1 MKEKSLSDK
10 LAIENALSP
19 LDDILMSR
27 AQGEGLLENVVHR
40 SDVILPNTSDTG
52 QQFIKT
58 EVLNLKKKFSLF
70 FNGISSFFFE
80 LH

>member
-19 LDDILMSR
+19 LDDILMSK
-27 AQGEGLLENVVHR
+27 AQGEGLLENVIHR
-40 SDVILPNTSDTG
+40 SDVVLPNTSDNG

-58 EVLNLKKKFSLF
+58 EVSNLKKNFSLF
-70 FNGISSFFFE
+70 FDGKYFFDFN
-80 LH
+80 